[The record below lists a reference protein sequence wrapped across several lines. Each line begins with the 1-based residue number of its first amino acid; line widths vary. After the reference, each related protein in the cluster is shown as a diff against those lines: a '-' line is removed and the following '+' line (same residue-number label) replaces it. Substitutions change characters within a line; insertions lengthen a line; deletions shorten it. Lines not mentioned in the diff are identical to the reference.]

1 MLNIFHVR
9 SFGTTVKDSL
19 FLRLRVYGMRRVVQI
34 HFAIRTRLYDEQYP
48 KRIYLVVL

>member
-9 SFGTTVKDSL
+9 SFGTMKDSL
-19 FLRLRVYGMRRVVQI
+19 FLRLRVYGMRRIVQI
-34 HFAIRTRLYDEQYP
+34 HFAIHTRLYDEQYP